1 MCIVFHSFTHVYLSR
16 QYMPGTVVDHG
27 DTVMKKTNVKIYDLM
42 SLCSRGSDNKQDKW
56 VKYIWY

>member
-1 MCIVFHSFTHVYLSR
+1 MCIAFHSFTHVYLSR

-42 SLCSRGSDNKQDKW
+42 SLCSRGSDNKQDK
-56 VKYIWY
+56 